1 VVYLANDRC
10 IHLRILHGALTC
22 CAGHMASGPGYVFVR
37 YFATGETGRL
47 RAADAAPFRAGL
59 AAGRHAA
66 KVSRSAHAAFARALD
81 EAAAYLQV
89 CCPDATPG
97 PAPAPDHRT
106 QSCM

>member
-1 VVYLANDRC
+1 
-10 IHLRILHGALTC
+10 
-22 CAGHMASGPGYVFVR
+22 MASGPGYVFVR

-59 AAGRHAA
+59 AAGRHTA

-89 CCPDATPG
+89 CHTNATPG
-97 PAPAPDHRT
+97 PAPAPDQRNTRMHMICPVCTCEGLDTRFA
-106 QSCM
+106 QAR